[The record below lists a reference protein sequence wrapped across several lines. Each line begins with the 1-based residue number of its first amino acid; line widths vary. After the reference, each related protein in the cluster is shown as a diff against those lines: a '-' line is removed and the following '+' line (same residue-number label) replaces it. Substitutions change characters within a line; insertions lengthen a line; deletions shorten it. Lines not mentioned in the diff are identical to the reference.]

1 VDASDIVQDTF
12 RQALKG
18 FPKFRGVTKREFCGW
33 LGKIHSHN
41 VFQAVQAG
49 QKRPRVGSLERDDS
63 LGQAEPEADQTSPSI
78 CYMRLEAQERLHH
91 LLEQLPDVQRE
102 AVMLRFL
109 EALPVQEIAR
119 RLGKTH
125 QAVGGL
131 LRRGMGKLREFAT
144 LSQEPGGEP

>member
-1 VDASDIVQDTF
+1 
-12 RQALKG
+12 
-18 FPKFRGVTKREFCGW
+18 
-33 LGKIHSHN
+33 
-41 VFQAVQAG
+41 
-49 QKRPRVGSLERDDS
+49 
-63 LGQAEPEADQTSPSI
+63 
-78 CYMRLEAQERLHH
+78 MRLEAQERLHH
-91 LLEQLPDVQRE
+91 LLERLPDVQRE